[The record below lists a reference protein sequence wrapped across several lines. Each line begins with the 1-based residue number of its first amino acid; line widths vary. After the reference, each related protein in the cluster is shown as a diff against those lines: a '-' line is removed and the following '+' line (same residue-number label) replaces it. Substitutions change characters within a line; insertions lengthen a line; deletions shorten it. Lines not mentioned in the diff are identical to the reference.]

1 MKITIDILFQRI
13 AMKPTICKEE
23 TKKEREIGWR
33 DDGKEKYSIYT
44 GSMDGDIF
52 YHEAAITVA
61 WRERERER
69 GPGEKSRVTSPE
81 SYNVWPPPVPTVAT
95 INLTIVKGRLIHATL
110 LPDRYSPTPPN
121 SPILS
126 TFASNKLSPDSFF
139 DHFFFFLLLLL
150 LLFILFLFNFTF

>member
-1 MKITIDILFQRI
+1 MERRNIRYTLVVWTVIFFITRPLSRS
-13 AMKPTICKEE
+13 
-23 TKKEREIGWR
+23 RG
-33 DDGKEKYSIYT
+33 
-44 GSMDGDIF
+44 
-52 YHEAAITVA
+52 
-61 WRERERER
+61 ERER